1 MWPLTALVLAA
12 VAAAILVG
20 VITVQSRSNERRR
33 ARVVQILRAVG
44 DDGVPPTT
52 IDGAI
57 GRLTAATQP
66 ALQIPTGPVV
76 HLLSA
81 LREMPTGA
89 VIVDADGETIA
100 RNRTA
105 EPFASGRHGD
115 ALVEAAIQARMKDAL
130 LGQTT
135 DEELR
140 LHGTPE
146 RVINIIGT
154 PLVVEGELIGA
165 IVLVED
171 LSEQNRIDAIRR
183 DFVANVSHELRTPVG
198 ALSLLAE
205 TLDGEED
212 PEVVSRFLGR
222 IQGETERLSRLID
235 DLLDL
240 SRIESGIG
248 DQADSADLTSIVR
261 EAVGGVREAAAHKEI
276 TISLELDESGLTAL
290 GDRHQ
295 LVSAITN
302 LLENAVKY
310 SAAGS
315 EVGVRLV
322 SHGDEVAIA
331 VVDKGIG
338 IPDKDQTRVFERF
351 YRVDRGRSHES
362 GGTGLGLSIVRH
374 VAVNHG
380 GRVELASQE
389 GRGSTFTII
398 LPKEIRNPDRETV

>member
-1 MWPLTALVLAA
+1 MWALTALVLAA

-20 VITVQSRSNERRR
+20 VLTMQSRSNEDRRR
-33 ARVVQILRAVG
+33 RIVQILRTAG

-52 IDGAI
+52 LDGAI
-57 GRLTAATQP
+57 GRLESAAPTAMHRPGAS
-66 ALQIPTGPVV
+66 VV

-81 LREMPTGA
+81 LDEMPTGA

-100 RNRTA
+100 RNRMA

-115 ALVEAAIQARMKDAL
+115 ALVEAAIQARIKDAL
-130 LGQTT
+130 VGQTT

-154 PLVVEGELIGA
+154 PLVVGGELIGA

-171 LSEQNRIDAIRR
+171 SSEHDRIDSIRR

-205 TLDGEED
+205 TLHGEED
-212 PEVVSRFLGR
+212 PEVVARFLGR

-240 SRIESGIG
+240 SRIEGGMG
-248 DQADSADLTSIVR
+248 DQAASAALASIVR

-276 TISLELDESGLTAL
+276 TISLELDESGQSVI

-295 LVSAITN
+295 LVSAVTN

-310 SAAGS
+310 SAAGT

-331 VVDKGIG
+331 VVDTGIG
-338 IPDKDQTRVFERF
+338 IPNKDQTRVFERF
-351 YRVDRGRSHES
+351 YRVDRGRSKES

-380 GRVELASQE
+380 GRVELVSQE
-389 GRGSTFTII
+389 GQGSTFTMI
-398 LPKEIRNPDRETV
+398 LPKEVRNVERETV

>member
-1 MWPLTALVLAA
+1 MWALTALVLAA

-20 VITVQSRSNERRR
+20 ILMKQSRSNELRRR
-33 ARVVQILRAVG
+33 RIVQILRAAG

-52 IDGAI
+52 LDDSI
-57 GRLTAATQP
+57 GRLESTAPTAAHQP
-66 ALQIPTGPVV
+66 ASPVP

-81 LREMPTGA
+81 LDEMPTGA

-100 RNRTA
+100 RNRMA

-115 ALVEAAIQARMKDAL
+115 ALVEAAVQARMKDAL
-130 LGQTT
+130 VGQTT
-135 DEELR
+135 DQKLR

-146 RVINIIGT
+146 RVINVIGT

-171 LSEQNRIDAIRR
+171 SSEHDRIDSIRR

-205 TLDGEED
+205 TLEGEQD
-212 PEVVSRFLGR
+212 PEVVARFLGR

-240 SRIESGIG
+240 SRIEGGMG
-248 DQADSADLTSIVR
+248 DQADSADLASIVS

-276 TISLELDESGLTAL
+276 TISLELDESGLSVI

-295 LVSAITN
+295 LVSAMTN

-310 SAAGS
+310 SAAAT

-331 VVDKGIG
+331 VVDTGIG
-338 IPDKDQTRVFERF
+338 IPTKDRTRVFERF
-351 YRVDRGRSHES
+351 YRVDRGRSKES

-380 GRVELASQE
+380 GRVELVSQE
-389 GRGSTFTII
+389 GQGSTFTMI
-398 LPKEIRNPDRETV
+398 LPKEIRNVDRETV